1 VTPFDGVALLAM
13 LVAFYPVVG
22 PAALRRARD
31 ERPEYFAGGEIRGTE
46 GDKLWLGDGRKFDLI
61 LKVNTPGQ
69 AWQVLELF
77 GVDGAAAPDDPFQLE
92 AGPLVPFDLSAFQP
106 PAHDDTFTPLA
117 AAAVG
122 ELNAVDGALHLAHTT
137 LSDAADPAAL
147 DALDADGAGDLD
159 GAIDQAHRLLDDAD
173 PGALLATTNSHDA
186 AITANEAGLNEL
198 EPGEMPPAPEPIQTP
213 PIETPNPN
221 PDMPG
226 A

>member
-13 LVAFYPVVG
+13 LIAFYPIVG
-22 PAALRRARD
+22 PAALLRARA

-61 LKVNTPGQ
+61 LRVNTPGQ

-92 AGPLVPFDLSAFQP
+92 AGPLTPFDLSAFVRP
-106 PAHDDTFTPLA
+106 PREDVFAPLVA
-117 AAAVG
+117 DAIG
-122 ELNAVDGALHLAHTT
+122 ELAGVDGALHLAHTT

-159 GAIDQAHRLLDDAD
+159 SAIEQGHRLLDDAD
-173 PGALLATTNSHDA
+173 PGALLATTNSHDG
-186 AITANEAGLNEL
+186 AIAANEADLNEL
-198 EPGEMPPAPEPIQTP
+198 APSEMPPAPEPIQTP

-226 A
+226 V